1 MAKVTTGLKEWFMVV
16 FIPVIKES
24 DSVREIKESFHEE
37 EFLSKAFFARIKVDE
52 HYKQKEH
59 RVFFF

>member
-1 MAKVTTGLKEWFMVV
+1 MAKVTNGLNEWFMVV

-24 DSVREIKESFHEE
+24 DPIREIKESFHEE

-52 HYKQKEH
+52 HDKQKEH
-59 RVFFF
+59 RVLIF